1 MARIFSG
8 IKPSGQL
15 QIGNY
20 LGALR
25 NWVREQNP
33 DALYC
38 VVDLHALTVDIDP
51 DELRRASLE
60 TAVGLLAAGLDPEV
74 CTILV

>member
-25 NWVREQNP
+25 NWVREQNR

-38 VVDLHALTVDIDP
+38 VVDTH
-51 DELRRASLE
+51 
-60 TAVGLLAAGLDPEV
+60 
-74 CTILV
+74 